1 MPTLTR
7 WFLRSAL
14 VYLVV
19 SLLIGVMLAAPHG
32 PTLDVLSPVHIH
44 LFMVGWITQMIF
56 GVAYWMFPRFSSEA
70 PRRSER
76 LGSVTYVALN
86 AGLVMR
92 AIAEPMVTL
101 RYATPWPAILVLSA
115 VLQWL
120 AALAFVVN
128 TWARV
133 KAR

>member
-14 VYLVV
+14 VYLVLA
-19 SLLIGVMLAAPHG
+19 LLIGVVLAAPHR
-32 PTLDVLSPVHIH
+32 PAFDALAPIYVHF
-44 LFMVGWITQMIF
+44 FMVGWVTQTIF
-56 GVAYWMFPRFSSEA
+56 GVAYWMFPRSA
-70 PRRSER
+70 PDSPRGSER
-76 LGSVTYVALN
+76 LALMAYVTLN
-86 AGLVMR
+86 TGLIAR
-92 AIAEPMVTL
+92 AIAEPLVAL
-101 RYATPWPAILVLSA
+101 RPAQLWAIALTVSA

-120 AALAFVVN
+120 SALMFALN